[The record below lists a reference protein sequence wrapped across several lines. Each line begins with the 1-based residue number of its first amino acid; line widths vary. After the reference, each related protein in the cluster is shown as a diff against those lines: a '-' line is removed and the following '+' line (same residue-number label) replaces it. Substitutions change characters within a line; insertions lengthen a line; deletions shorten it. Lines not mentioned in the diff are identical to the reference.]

1 MTTRPTKSQH
11 QASAQPSTGT
21 AGKKPTP
28 TQNAHRHGAT
38 ARPDPETVAL
48 WLKVILGKDAL
59 SPDDLHPTDAT
70 GRAALQL
77 AQAEAKRLAAEL
89 ATDAAITPEPERG
102 SELALFE
109 EIYVHIEDLTFG
121 DFLNAEGMREAQIRL
136 KRAAK
141 WMAKLS
147 GNDTRRLDLLI
158 RYEREAQLA
167 RRKALDAWLTE
178 AKNSQRPIP
187 ETK

>member
-28 TQNAHRHGAT
+28 AQNARRHGAT

-59 SPDDLHPTDAT
+59 SPDDMHPTDAT

-77 AQAEAKRLAAEL
+77 AQAEANRLAAEL
-89 ATDAAITPEPERG
+89 ATDASITPEPELG
-102 SELALFE
+102 SDLAVFE
-109 EIYVHIEDLTFG
+109 ELYVHIEELTLADVLDAG
-121 DFLNAEGMREAQIRL
+121 GMQEAQIRL
-136 KRAAK
+136 KRVAK
-141 WMAKLS
+141 WLTKLS
-147 GNDTRRLDLLI
+147 GKETRRLDLLI

-167 RRKALDAWLTE
+167 RRKALDTFLTTQNE
-178 AKNSQRPIP
+178 RQ
-187 ETK
+187 T

>member
-1 MTTRPTKSQH
+1 MTTHPTKSQH
-11 QASAQPSTGT
+11 HASAQPSTGT

-28 TQNAHRHGAT
+28 TQNARRHGAT

-59 SPDDLHPTDAT
+59 SPDDLYPSN
-70 GRAALQL
+70 AAGQAVLQL
-77 AQAEAKRLAAEL
+77 AQAEARRLAAEL

-102 SELALFE
+102 SDLALFE
-109 EIYVHIEDLTFG
+109 EMYVHIEDLTFG
-121 DFLNAEGMREAQIRL
+121 DFLNADGMREAQIRL
-136 KRAAK
+136 RRAAK

-147 GNDTRRLDLLI
+147 RNETRRLDLLM

-167 RRKALDAWLTE
+167 RRKALDTFLTTQS
-178 AKNSQRPIP
+178 KRQ
-187 ETK
+187 T